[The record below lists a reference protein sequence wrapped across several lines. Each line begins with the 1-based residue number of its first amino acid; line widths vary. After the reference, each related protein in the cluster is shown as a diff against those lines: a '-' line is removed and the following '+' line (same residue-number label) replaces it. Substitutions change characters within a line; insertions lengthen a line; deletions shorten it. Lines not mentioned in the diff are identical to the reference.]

1 MKAGL
6 QRWGERAREAL
17 KNELNLFI
25 QEEVFENIEN
35 INEEQKRNALRM
47 HCFIVE
53 KRDEKII
60 ARAVA
65 DGRAQNRYFEEETY
79 SPKV

>member
-53 KRDEKII
+53 KRDEKQEQWQMVELKTGILKRKHI
-60 ARAVA
+60 HLKF
-65 DGRAQNRYFEEETY
+65 D
-79 SPKV
+79 